1 MRIPA
6 NQLIIN
12 LRGNKPL
19 LLEKVI
25 YTEHT
30 LSKEL
35 KDNQISDYNPKWIKN
50 NVNKKVTIEQEN
62 PKEQS
67 PKEITEIT
75 WENF

>member
-30 LSKEL
+30 IAKEL
-35 KDNQISDYNPKWIKN
+35 KDSQISDYNPKWIKN
-50 NVNKKVTIEQEN
+50 NVNKKVAVVQEESEEQH
-62 PKEQS
+62 K
-67 PKEITEIT
+67 KKITEIT